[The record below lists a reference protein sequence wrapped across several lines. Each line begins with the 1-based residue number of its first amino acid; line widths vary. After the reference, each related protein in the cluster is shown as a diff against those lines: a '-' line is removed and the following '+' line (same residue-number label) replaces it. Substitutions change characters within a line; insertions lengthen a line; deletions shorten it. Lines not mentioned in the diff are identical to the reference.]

1 MSRKQE
7 IAKIAKEIRSIK
19 AQLEPWYKNPEPY
32 KYEIEKA
39 LKDLARKMKVGGPFH
54 GAWSKGSDVKDNIG
68 DDVWGLSLQLPYT
81 PYPRPNWSNLVFFD
95 DQGYALGY
103 GNDGPSYTGDLS
115 QDFKNIEDFI
125 KPRII
130 KWKKDQEYHR
140 QQELK
145 RKWGW

>member
-7 IAKIAKEIRSIK
+7 LEKIAKEIRSIK
-19 AQLEPWYKNPEPY
+19 AQLEPWYKNPDSY

-39 LKDLARKMKVGGPFH
+39 LKDLARKMKAEGPYH
-54 GAWSKGSDVKDNIG
+54 GAWSGGSDVKDVIMESG
-68 DDVWGLSLQLPYT
+68 VWGLDLQLHFPNR
-81 PYPRPNWSNLVFFD
+81 PERPNLAFHGD
-95 DQGYALGY
+95 DGYSVGP
-103 GNDGPSYTGDLS
+103 GTDGAKYTGDLS
-115 QDFKNIEDFI
+115 RDFKNIEDFI
-125 KPRII
+125 KPRIV